1 MRKKQEVKR
10 AIIVDL
16 AAEAGVMGSLRH
28 GAPHSASDPSGSNS
42 LLLLRAYIVLIVT
55 RSNRRDKYLL
65 TR

>member
-16 AAEAGVMGSLRH
+16 AAEAGVEMGSFRH

-55 RSNRRDKYLL
+55 RSNKQDNIF
-65 TR
+65 